1 VSGEPRRAGVLAAG
15 ATLLCGVVLG
25 IGPVSVG
32 RIVAGYV
39 LLLAAIAIVSL
50 IRMLGAD
57 SEHAPISPFEY
68 ALSRTPERPSRPAE
82 LVRIERELT
91 LGTSSAGH
99 LHSRLLP
106 LLREAAV
113 ARLGH
118 SFTRER
124 VGDDVWELL
133 RPDRPEPDDRS
144 GPGVSLR
151 RIRGVVSTLERL

>member
-1 VSGEPRRAGVLAAG
+1 MSGELRRAGVLAAG
-15 ATLLCGVVLG
+15 ATLCCAVVLG
-25 IGPVSVG
+25 IGPVSVE

-50 IRMLGAD
+50 LRLLGAD
-57 SEHAPISPFEY
+57 SEHAPLSPFEY
-68 ALSRTPERPSRPAE
+68 ALARKPEHPGRPAE
-82 LVRIERELT
+82 LVRIEREIT
-91 LGTSSAGH
+91 LGASSAGH
-99 LHSRLLP
+99 LHNRLLP

-118 SFTRER
+118 AFTRER
-124 VGDDVWELL
+124 VGDEVWELL
-133 RPDRPEPDDRS
+133 RPDRPEPNDRN